1 MEKRLLVP
9 SLRASSPFGDIM
21 KVRALEARE
30 RRRVL
35 AQLASLSQIDSLLAG
50 YLGAEK

>member
-21 KVRALEARE
+21 KVHALEARE